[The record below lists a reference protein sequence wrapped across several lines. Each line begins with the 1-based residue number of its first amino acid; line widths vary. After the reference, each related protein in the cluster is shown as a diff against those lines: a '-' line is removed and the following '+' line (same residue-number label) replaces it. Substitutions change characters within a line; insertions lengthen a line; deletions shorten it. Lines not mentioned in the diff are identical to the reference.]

1 MGRFLKHGYSS
12 LGLPDIFDEVVPS
25 EAFSEV
31 PACLAEMAVKAS
43 GDSEIADEF
52 LFILRE
58 EIKLHRD
65 KNVFFPRDKYCMKRS
80 ASMTRALFYDDHYV
94 FVSSAKVD
102 QICRRMRY
110 SRPVVL
116 DALAEAKYSA
126 GKPINGA
133 AKLSRIGVK
142 NLDGVTIQLP
152 VLKLPWDIVDEFGE
166 VPMNEI

>member
-1 MGRFLKHGYSS
+1 M
-12 LGLPDIFDEVVPS
+12 
-25 EAFSEV
+25 
-31 PACLAEMAVKAS
+31 
-43 GDSEIADEF
+43 
-52 LFILRE
+52 
-58 EIKLHRD
+58 
-65 KNVFFPRDKYCMKRS
+65 
-80 ASMTRALFYDDHYV
+80 
-94 FVSSAKVD
+94 D